1 MVVLHGVTGTESLQN
16 IAVAVGPGIIQRSSA
31 TRSQLVF
38 FENFNGPGLDDTV
51 HVSVPKGQA
60 ISLFALE
67 QENSWDDA
75 STTYYSPT
83 VLDTAIGSSG
93 IEFESWSSPCGSA
106 SFGDCQLSNLQS
118 NTLLTANFRR
128 LKSLNLQAI
137 GAGAL
142 IRTIQTR
149 PPLSIAPVITTN
161 PVNGT
166 TDTTSVF
173 TDSAVA
179 DQYEVALFSG
189 SQVTLVAIELPGT
202 GFTVSFDGWSGGCAT
217 SVGSACIVKWPVSAG
232 GSFVYSGPPPVTP
245 PEARFQWYK
254 CTDNG
259 VPQVAQGASLNGTPG
274 WSCSLQSP

>member
-1 MVVLHGVTGTESLQN
+1 VVLHGVTGTESLQSVA
-16 IAVAVGPGIIQRSSA
+16 IAVGPSILQRGSA
-31 TRSQLVF
+31 TRSQLTYY
-38 FENFNGPGLDDTV
+38 ENENGPGVDDSIQI
-51 HVSVPKGQA
+51 SVAKGQA

-67 QENSWDDA
+67 GETFWDDA

-83 VLDTAIGSSG
+83 VTDTAIGPSG
-93 IEFESWSSPCGSA
+93 IEFVSWSSPCGSA
-106 SFGDCQLSNLQS
+106 SLGDCQLGNLQS
-118 NTLLTANFRR
+118 NTEVTGNFRR

-142 IRTIQTR
+142 VRTIQTR
-149 PPLSIAPVITTN
+149 APLSIAPVISTN
-161 PVNGT
+161 PINGT
-166 TDTTSVF
+166 TDTTSIF

-189 SQVTLVAIELPGT
+189 SQVTLVATELPGT
-202 GFTVSFDGWSGGCAT
+202 GFTVTFDGWSGGCT
-217 SVGSACIVKWPVSAG
+217 SSIGSTCVVKWPANPG
-232 GSFVYSGPPPVTP
+232 GSFVYSGPSPVPP

-259 VPQVAQGASLNGTPG
+259 VPQVAQGATLNGTPG